1 MGIIESQRAAT
12 ARYNKKTYDRIE
24 IFVRKG
30 KKQVIKEFAQKQG
43 KSTNE
48 FINDA
53 IDKVMGEESE
63 DA

>member
-43 KSTNE
+43 KSTNK

>member
-1 MGIIESQRAAT
+1 MGILESQRAAT

-30 KKQVIKEFAQKQG
+30 KKQVIKDFAKKQG
-43 KSTNE
+43 KSTNQ

-53 IDKVMGEESE
+53 IDKAMSEQE

>member
-30 KKQVIKEFAQKQG
+30 KKQAIKEFAQKQG
-43 KSTNE
+43 KSTNK